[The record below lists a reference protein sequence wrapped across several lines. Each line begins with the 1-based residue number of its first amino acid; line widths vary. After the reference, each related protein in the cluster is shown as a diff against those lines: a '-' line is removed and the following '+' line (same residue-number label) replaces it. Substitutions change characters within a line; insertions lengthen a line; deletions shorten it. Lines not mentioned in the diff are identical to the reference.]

1 MQRTPAQAGTIAR
14 SSGSWT
20 GRPLAGAT
28 AALGLLRSDP
38 ALALFYILAV
48 TQGGHFLEHVVQMVQ
63 IHLLG
68 IPGPRA
74 QGVVGALDLE
84 WVHFIWN
91 SAVLAGV
98 IALVVAYPRNRWLW
112 LTALLAGWHELEH
125 TYILVTFLMTG
136 VVGTPGLLS
145 FGGALGGGLPL
156 ARPNLHF
163 LYNLIETTPL
173 ILGFVHQLSAVRR
186 DPALAGATST
196 ESA

>member
-1 MQRTPAQAGTIAR
+1 MHRDHAPAEAIDRPLPG
-14 SSGSWT
+14 WP
-20 GRPLAGAT
+20 GRFLAGAT
-28 AALGLLRSDP
+28 AALGSLRAEP
-38 ALALFYILAV
+38 ALALFYVLAA

-91 SAVLAGV
+91 SAVLAGTY
-98 IALVVAYPRNRWLW
+98 ALVAAYPCNRWLW
-112 LTALLAGWHELEH
+112 ATAGLAGWHEIEH
-125 TYILVTFLMTG
+125 AFILVTFLTTG

-163 LYNLIETTPL
+163 LYNLVETTPL
-173 ILGFVHQLSAVRR
+173 ILGFLHQVRLER
-186 DPALAGATST
+186 RATHVGVAGAG
-196 ESA
+196 